1 MKSLFLIA
9 FVLLMTGCATTKMQT
24 YIDPEHRDRTYS
36 KILIDTPNAN
46 FEFKALMITELCS
59 GLKKRSVECITKD
72 ELFPPTREYSEH
84 RIFEIIDQNRI
95 DGWLIVGIGSGATNG
110 QYMGSQTFGSATV
123 YGNTVSGNSHSMAL
137 YSFSRQQGYSITM
150 FDMDTNH
157 KAFIMEASTSASG
170 LANITNSVFA
180 KSLAN
185 KIINEMS
192 AVGFIK

>member
-1 MKSLFLIA
+1 MLY
-9 FVLLMTGCATTKMQT
+9 LLS
-24 YIDPEHRDRTYS
+24 YS
-36 KILIDTPNAN
+36 KILFDAPNAN
-46 FEFKALMITELCS
+46 FEIKDLMITELCT
-59 GLKKRSVECITKD
+59 GVRERSVECITKD
-72 ELFPPTREYSEH
+72 ELFPPTREYSEP
-84 RIFEIIDQNRI
+84 RIFEIIDQNGI
-95 DGWLIVGIGSGATNG
+95 DGWLIVGIGSGATNS

-123 YGNTVSGNSHSMAL
+123 YGNTVSGSANSMAM

-192 AVGFIK
+192 AAGFIE